1 MFKQERFT
9 FVDVVSLIFLF
20 LLFVGNFIGLLF
32 LSSSLWI
39 AAGVGGVIFLS
50 YYGIIRLLKRNK
62 QILVSK
68 HYKTPLSMLFVGFL
82 LLAVISGV
90 LTSHAVNI
98 QFNTKEQVQAEV
110 GEKATLVEEFFT
122 IYQEAA
128 EASLQEYD
136 ALLERKLNSYKKRP
150 TQALK
155 DEILS
160 MPYMNASDLDDIK
173 RTNVK
178 DIVRLKKEEHT
189 RGEQRDEAEINQL
202 INQAKVYREN
212 FRKWNWLVIAT
223 DYKELNQFIQQSYDR
238 VAVLCSQLPY
248 PPKKL
253 PTLEMDTTHLP
264 LDSFSEL
271 NKRYT
276 PNYLLIVGGFLLIHF
291 FVLIPYILE
300 KVRVYRTE
308 QEKDDRI
315 IEY

>member
-32 LSSSLWI
+32 LSSNLWI
-39 AAGVGGVIFLS
+39 AAGVGGMIFLS

-82 LLAVISGV
+82 LLAVVSGV

-110 GEKATLVEEFFT
+110 RGKVAMVAEFFT
-122 IYQEAA
+122 IYQKSADT
-128 EASLQEYD
+128 SLWKYEG
-136 ALLERKLNSYKKRP
+136 LLERKLNSYKKKP

-155 DEILS
+155 KEILA

-178 DIVRLKKEEHT
+178 EIVEIKVGEHT

-202 INQAKVYREN
+202 INQANLYREN

-238 VAVLCSQLPY
+238 VVVLCSQLPY
-248 PPKKL
+248 PPKKI
-253 PTLEMDTTHLP
+253 PALEMDTTHLP

>member
-32 LSSSLWI
+32 LSSNLWI

-82 LLAVISGV
+82 LLAVVSGV

-110 GEKATLVEEFFT
+110 GEKVALVEEFFT
-122 IYQEAA
+122 IYQTAA
-128 EASLQEYD
+128 GTSLQEYEG
-136 ALLERKLNSYKKRP
+136 LLERKLNSYKKKP

-155 DEILS
+155 NEILA

-178 DIVRLKKEEHT
+178 DIIRLKKEEHS
-189 RGEQRDEAEINQL
+189 RGELKDEEEINQL

-212 FRKWNWLVIAT
+212 FRKWNWLVVAT
-223 DYKELNQFIQQSYDR
+223 DYKELNQFVQESYDR
-238 VAVLCSQLPY
+238 VATLCSQLPY

-253 PTLEMDTTHLP
+253 PALEMDTTRLP
-264 LDSFSEL
+264 LDSFREL

-291 FVLIPYILE
+291 FILIPYILE